1 MRKLAGELYG
11 TGGDNKEFCMKEE
24 KQEWTRVITPKRHL
38 LDVDIK
44 SVWRYRDL
52 IYMSVRRDIVVQYK
66 QTILGPLWYLM
77 QPLLTT
83 IMFMFVFGG
92 IANISTDGM
101 PQPLFYMAGL
111 LLWNYYS
118 SCFNAC
124 SDIFGANA
132 VVFGKVYFP
141 RLVVPISS
149 VISNLLKML
158 IQLGLFVAFYVYYAI
173 KGAPICVNWSLLL
186 FPFLVVMTALHA
198 MSWGLIVSSLT
209 TKYKDLKFL
218 ITFAVQLLMYAT
230 PIVYPLS
237 AAPEKYRWILELNPL
252 TPILEAFKYSCM
264 GCGSLSWGGLLY
276 SFVFMTVSL
285 VLGIIVFSRQ
295 ERTFMDTV

>member
-1 MRKLAGELYG
+1 
-11 TGGDNKEFCMKEE
+11 MKEE
-24 KQEWTRVITPKRHL
+24 KLEWTRVITPKKSV
-38 LDVDIK
+38 LDVDLK

-52 IYMSVRRDIVVQYK
+52 IYMLVRRDIVVQYK
-66 QTILGPLWYLM
+66 QTILGPLWYLV

-92 IANISTDGM
+92 IANISTEGM

-118 SCFNAC
+118 SCFTAC
-124 SDIFGANA
+124 SDIFGTNA
-132 VVFGKVYFP
+132 AVFGKVYFP
-141 RLVVPISS
+141 RLVVPIATI
-149 VISNLLKML
+149 ISNLLKML

-173 KGAPICVNWSLLL
+173 KGAPICLNWSLLL
-186 FPFLVVMTALHA
+186 FPLLVVMTALHA

-218 ITFAVQLLMYAT
+218 ISFAVQLLMYAT

-237 AAPEKYRWILELNPL
+237 AAPQKYRWILELNPL
-252 TPILEAFKYSCM
+252 TPIMEAFKYSCM
-264 GCGSLSWGGLLY
+264 GCGSLSVSGLLY
-276 SFVFMTVSL
+276 SFVFMVFSL
-285 VLGIIVFSRQ
+285 ALGIIVFSRQ